1 VRSPV
6 LVVDDERDL
15 RVTYE
20 RLLRRHGYRVVH
32 ADSRYEGIAVVEAE
46 PLSLVVVDLKLH
58 DGSGLDVVRAARS
71 ATVPVPALVL
81 AHVPSLGNR
90 DLAAHAGAAGFL
102 AKPCSASD
110 FLAGVREILGSSNG
124 PSGVSSR

>member
-1 VRSPV
+1 MLSPV

-32 ADSRYEGIAVVEAE
+32 ADSRYDGIAVVEAE

-71 ATVPVPALVL
+71 APVPVPALVL
-81 AHVPSLGNR
+81 ANVPSLANR
-90 DLAAHAGAAGFL
+90 DLAARAGAAGFL

-110 FLAGVREILGSSNG
+110 FITHVREVLGASDG
-124 PSGVSSR
+124 PFTAPSR